1 MYFFYY
7 YKMLGTVI
15 TFGKKALTIATDDGN
30 QYYAPA
36 DELAPC
42 VIHKLQWPVKPFA
55 VLFDVDKTRV
65 SGVTLAGPRYYAMS
79 VKSNE

>member
-1 MYFFYY
+1 
-7 YKMLGTVI
+7 MLGTV
-15 TFGKKALTIATDDGN
+15 TDDGN

-42 VIHKLQWPVKPFA
+42 VTHKLQWPVKPFA

-65 SGVTLAGPRYYAMS
+65 YGVTLTS
-79 VKSNE
+79 LLCHVSQE